1 MQVASSI
8 KEDDVSSFCSAK
20 VSGSAITKTTT
31 ATNSSTIPSTA
42 DASDGSITDILGAM
56 SLQAQV
62 QRNIKNK
69 DKLHVQLKSVGEAK
83 SNNAADIIS
92 NEDNNSNLQHPPK
105 YSRLNKMNDTL
116 DVQNFKCSW
125 PQPEKAKVD
134 KWLASLDMIDLAT
147 FQQLQE
153 SPGNDYSQSFSVVVL
168 LYVKRNYNPNERLY
182 ERMYKISC
190 PFSSASS
197 NTVTILQG
205 CGNGSRLVSPIDTT
219 ICEYLL

>member
-1 MQVASSI
+1 
-8 KEDDVSSFCSAK
+8 
-20 VSGSAITKTTT
+20 
-31 ATNSSTIPSTA
+31 
-42 DASDGSITDILGAM
+42 M

-62 QRNIKNK
+62 QRNIKTK
-69 DKLHVQLKSVGEAK
+69 DKLHVQLKSVDEAK
-83 SNNAADIIS
+83 SNNALDIVL
-92 NEDNNSNLQHPPK
+92 NEDNTSNLQCPRK
-105 YSRLNKMNDTL
+105 FTRLNKMNDAL
-116 DVQNFKCSW
+116 VVQNFSCSW
-125 PQPEKAKVD
+125 PQPKKAEVD
-134 KWLASLDMIDLAT
+134 KWLASLNMNDLAT

-153 SPGNDYSQSFSVVVL
+153 SPGNDYSHSFLVGIL

-219 ICEYLL
+219 IREYLIYFALKY